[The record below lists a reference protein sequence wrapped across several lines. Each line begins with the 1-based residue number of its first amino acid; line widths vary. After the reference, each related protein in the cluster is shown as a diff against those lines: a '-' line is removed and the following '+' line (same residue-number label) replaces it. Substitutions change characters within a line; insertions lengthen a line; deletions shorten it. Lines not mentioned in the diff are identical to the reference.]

1 MKLSAEARRGLRRS
15 TFGMP
20 AERKYPMP
28 DRQHA
33 VLAKA
38 YSTQQYN
45 KGNLSAAQMKA
56 IHAKANRK
64 LGLRRG

>member
-15 TFGMP
+15 TFGLP
-20 AERKYPMP
+20 EQRKYPMP

-33 VLAKA
+33 ILAKA
-38 YSTQQYN
+38 YSTRQFD